1 MYASDPA
8 AVTSA
13 SEAPRKRTSVRPS
26 VSNSLLESIGR
37 TPLLS
42 LAGIASDSPSPFGLW
57 AKAEFLNPTGS
68 VKDRAAISMVR
79 QAMNDGR
86 LTPAHTLIDA
96 SSGNTAVAYAMLG
109 AQLGFSVELCLP
121 RNAHPERLQRI
132 QAYGAQ
138 VVLTDPLDGTDGAQR
153 EARKRSLESPDRY
166 FFPDQY
172 NNPAN
177 PQAHYATTGPE
188 IWEQSQGRITHFV
201 AGVGTGGT
209 ISGVARFLKEQ
220 RGSVRVI
227 GVQPTGPIH
236 GIEGLKHIPSALRP
250 STYDESLIDETIRV
264 ETDAARA
271 MSRQLAQDEGLLVGN
286 SSGAAVWA
294 AREIGRASPG
304 AVVVTILPDRGD
316 RDGSEVSA

>member
-8 AVTSA
+8 AVTSDPEV
-13 SEAPRKRTSVRPS
+13 SRNRTSVRPS
-26 VSNSLLESIGR
+26 IANSLLGSIGN

-42 LAGIASDSPSPFGLW
+42 LASLEGDSRSPFGLW

-68 VKDRAAISMVR
+68 VKDRPAISMV
-79 QAMNDGR
+79 QCALDDGR
-86 LTPAHTLIDA
+86 LTPQHTLIDA

-109 AQLGFSVELCLP
+109 AKLGFSVELCLP
-121 RNAHPERLQRI
+121 RNVHTERLRRI
-132 QAYGAQ
+132 ESYGARII
-138 VVLTDPLDGTDGAQR
+138 LTDPIEGTDGAQR
-153 EARKRSLESPDRY
+153 EARRRFAENPDHY

-177 PQAHYATTGPE
+177 PRAHYATTGPE
-188 IWEQSQGRITHFV
+188 IWEQSQGRVTHFV

-209 ISGVARFLKEQ
+209 ISGVGRFLKEQ
-220 RGSVRVI
+220 RSSIKVI
-227 GVQPTGPIH
+227 GVQPPGPLH

-264 ETDAARA
+264 DTEAARA
-271 MSRQLAQDEGLLVGN
+271 MSRRLARDEGLLVGN

-294 AREIGRASPG
+294 AREVGRASRG

-316 RDGSEVSA
+316 RIEGEVTA